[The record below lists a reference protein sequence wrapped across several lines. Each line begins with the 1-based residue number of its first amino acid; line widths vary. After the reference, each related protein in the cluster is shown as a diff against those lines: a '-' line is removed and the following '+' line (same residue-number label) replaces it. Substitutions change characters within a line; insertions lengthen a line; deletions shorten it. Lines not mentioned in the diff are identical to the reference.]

1 MGNVTFILGHTTGVS
16 ESRQIQ
22 PGQTVSDFVDVY
34 NAQGC
39 TVTVN
44 GQTAA
49 PTTVL
54 TSGDVVMFNRS
65 KVAAG

>member
-1 MGNVTFILGHTTGVS
+1 MGNVTFILGHTTGTS

-22 PGQTVSDFVDVY
+22 PGQTVSDFIGVY
-34 NAQGC
+34 GAQGC

-44 GQTAA
+44 GQTADSSR
-49 PTTVL
+49 VL
-54 TSGDVVMFNRS
+54 TNGDVVMFNRS

>member
-1 MGNVTFILGHTTGVS
+1 MGNVTFILGHTTGG
-16 ESRQIQ
+16 SRSQQIQ
-22 PGQTVSDFVDVY
+22 PGQTVSDFIEMFQ
-34 NAQGC
+34 AQGC

-44 GQTAA
+44 GQAA
-49 PTTVL
+49 DGSRTL